1 MNFYKTA
8 QRVIQEE
15 AIALSI
21 LESQIPRDFSKV
33 VESILRLKGRLII
46 LGIGKSGYIARK
58 IASSLASTGTPAFY
72 IHPAEASHGD
82 LGMITQSDMVFQHL
96 QLLLL

>member
-21 LESQIPRDFSKV
+21 LESQIHSDFSKV
-33 VESILRLKGRLII
+33 VESI
-46 LGIGKSGYIARK
+46 
-58 IASSLASTGTPAFY
+58 
-72 IHPAEASHGD
+72 
-82 LGMITQSDMVFQHL
+82 
-96 QLLLL
+96 